1 MCLVKRVTNSVIKLV
16 DASLI
21 RGEVGVN
28 CFADLHPEKY
38 WKNKKYYKLIVEN
51 CRLVRYVVLD
61 VELCSSPFSVV
72 GEERRPSKTQNG
84 TDNNGVYEIDCVNK
98 DANQTG
104 DVEEEHPEE
113 KERPLYM
120 GPQSGVEKYALA
132 DVEVARESDLGTID
146 ETFHL
151 TARCCAC

>member
-16 DASLI
+16 DASPV
-21 RGEVGVN
+21 RGGVGVN

-84 TDNNGVYEIDCVNK
+84 TDNNGVYEIDCVN
-98 DANQTG
+98 ANQTG
-104 DVEEEHPEE
+104 DVVEEIQKKKKGHCIWVL
-113 KERPLYM
+113 R
-120 GPQSGVEKYALA
+120 
-132 DVEVARESDLGTID
+132 VAVRNMLWRTWKLHVNPTLEQ
-146 ETFHL
+146 
-151 TARCCAC
+151 